1 MFADVGAARAVFGW
15 QRKLRTLLWT
25 FDAFKDR
32 ESYQHLFYS
41 LLLINNMLCGT
52 RVSSYHS
59 MWLYE
64 KCTSTSSGAAREI
77 VRHKAGKVGYRKPHA
92 RIAHIKQLCISFCYP
107 DSEVHER
114 SFPRVLNSS
123 VPTSDAHKRAKMHPD
138 RHFYT
143 ASASLQLTTKI
154 SFFLLEQPCCELQRH

>member
-1 MFADVGAARAVFGW
+1 M
-15 QRKLRTLLWT
+15 LWT
-25 FDAFKDR
+25 FDAFKDS

-64 KCTSTSSGAAREI
+64 KCTSTPSGAAREI
-77 VRHKAGKVGYRKPHA
+77 VRHKAGKVGYSKPHA

-114 SFPRVLNSS
+114 SPKSPQLIRSDLRCPQKGKDAPGSALLHSQRKSIAYYQNSG
-123 VPTSDAHKRAKMHPD
+123 
-138 RHFYT
+138 
-143 ASASLQLTTKI
+143 
-154 SFFLLEQPCCELQRH
+154 FLLEFPSHAVSRRDIEFNAPCI